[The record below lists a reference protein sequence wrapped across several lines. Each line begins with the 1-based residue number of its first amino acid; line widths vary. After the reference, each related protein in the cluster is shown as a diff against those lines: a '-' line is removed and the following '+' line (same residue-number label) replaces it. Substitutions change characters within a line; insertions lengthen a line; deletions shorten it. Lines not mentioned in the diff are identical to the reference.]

1 MVATPLSDSP
11 ARLAVLVDGEN
22 ISAVHFA
29 EIHKAASANGIC
41 LVWRV
46 FGDFSNPSH
55 AGWLEVC
62 KKHGLEAVLQLPVT
76 SGKNAADIA
85 ITIAAMDLA
94 HANTMTG
101 LVLVSN
107 DRDFMPLVRRLRTDG
122 LDVHGIG
129 STIASQIYAG
139 MFTSHK
145 TLGATAKS
153 KPLKSVP
160 AVEKVPAPE
169 RPAKVSASPELIA
182 AVLEI
187 LKTSAMH
194 LGALG
199 KRLREVNPE
208 LASQLGKGRLKRLVS
223 EDARVVLN
231 GNVASRKMP

>member
-1 MVATPLSDSP
+1 MVATPLSQNS
-11 ARLAVLVDGEN
+11 ARLAVLIDGEN
-22 ISAVHFA
+22 VSAVHFA
-29 EIHKAASANGIC
+29 DIHKAACANGVC
-41 LVWRV
+41 LIWRV

-55 AGWLEVC
+55 AGWLAVC
-62 KKHGLEAVLQLPVT
+62 KQHGLEAVLQLPLT

-94 HANTMTG
+94 HENKLTG

-107 DRDFMPLVRRLRTDG
+107 DRDFLPLVRRLRTG
-122 LDVHGIG
+122 GIDVHGIG
-129 STIASQIYAG
+129 STIASPIHAG

-153 KPLKSVP
+153 KPLKSAPVM
-160 AVEKVPAPE
+160 EKVPAPE

-208 LASQLGKGRLKRLVS
+208 LASQLGKGRLKRLVN

-231 GNVASRKMP
+231 GNVASRKKP